1 MEVKINMDKKIKWK
15 GKLIAIGGNEDK
27 LDDIKVL
34 KRVVSEA
41 RGRDTKVE
49 VITTASE
56 NPRLLSDTYERVFQR
71 IGVDSFGHINISTR
85 SDAADRSL
93 VERINDADLI
103 FFTGGDQL
111 RLSSILGG
119 SFFLEAV
126 HKRFLEGAVVA
137 GTSAGAAALS
147 ETMIY
152 DGDGSW
158 GLVKGS
164 ISMGPGI
171 GFISGIIIDTHFI
184 TRNRIGRLFQVV
196 ATNPSIIGVG
206 LSDDTAI
213 LIKDEDIFEVFGTG
227 LVIVVD
233 GGHLKNSNISKIHKG
248 DPIAV
253 ENFHVHSLA
262 EGYRY
267 NFGERK
273 FL

>member
-1 MEVKINMDKKIKWK
+1 MNKKLK
-15 GKLIAIGGNEDK
+15 GNGTLIAIGGNEDK
-27 LDDIKVL
+27 LDNMKVL
-34 KRVVSEA
+34 RRVVSEA
-41 RGRDTKVE
+41 GGRDAKVE

-56 NPRLLSDTYERVFQR
+56 NPRLMSDTYERTFKR
-71 IGVDSFGHINISTR
+71 IGIDSFGSINISTR
-85 SDAADRSL
+85 SEAADRSL
-93 VERINDADLI
+93 EKRIDDADLI

-119 SFFLEAV
+119 SFFLESV
-126 HKRFLEGAVVA
+126 YKRFLDGAVIA

-152 DGDGSW
+152 DGEGSS
-158 GLVKGS
+158 GLLKSS

-171 GFISGIIIDTHFI
+171 GFISDMVIDTHFI
-184 TRNRIGRLFQVV
+184 TRSRIGRLFQVV
-196 ATNPSIIGVG
+196 ATNPSILGVG

-213 LIKDEDIFEVFGTG
+213 MIKHEDVFEVFGTG

-233 GGHLKNSNISKIHKG
+233 GGHLRNSNISKIAKG
-248 DPIAV
+248 EPIAV

>member
-1 MEVKINMDKKIKWK
+1 MDKKTK
-15 GKLIAIGGNEDK
+15 GNGTLIAIGGNEDK
-27 LDDIKVL
+27 LDDMRVL

-56 NPRLLSDTYERVFQR
+56 NPRIMSENYEKAFKR
-71 IGVDSFGHINISTR
+71 IGVDSFGSINIASR
-85 SDAADRSL
+85 YEAADRSL
-93 VERINDADLI
+93 EDRVKDADLI

-119 SFFLEAV
+119 SFFLETV
-126 HKRFLEGAVVA
+126 FQRFLDGAVIA

-152 DGDGSW
+152 DGEGSS
-158 GLVKGS
+158 GLLKGS

-171 GFISGIIIDTHFI
+171 GFISDMVIDTHFI
-184 TRNRIGRLFQVV
+184 SRSRIGRLFQVV
-196 ATNPSIIGVG
+196 ATNPSILGIG
-206 LSDDTAI
+206 LCDDTAI
-213 LIKDEDIFEVFGTG
+213 KIRKENVLEVFGSG

-233 GGHLKNSNISKIHKG
+233 GNHLKNSNISKISKG
-248 DPIAV
+248 EPIAV
-253 ENFHVHSLA
+253 ENFHVHSLS

-267 NFGERK
+267 NFGDRK

>member
-1 MEVKINMDKKIKWK
+1 MDKKIK
-15 GKLIAIGGNEDK
+15 GNGTLIAIGGSEDK

-34 KRVVSEA
+34 RRIVSEA
-41 RGRDTKVE
+41 RGRSTKVE
-49 VITTASE
+49 VVTTASE
-56 NPRLLSDTYERVFQR
+56 SPRAKSEIYERAFKR
-71 IGVDSFGHINISTR
+71 IGVDRFGAINISSR
-85 SDAADRSL
+85 SEAADRSL
-93 VERINDADLI
+93 ARRIEDADLI

-126 HKRFLEGAVVA
+126 HKRFLDGAVIA
-137 GTSAGAAALS
+137 GTSAGAAVLS

-152 DGDGSW
+152 DGEGSS
-158 GLVKGS
+158 GLLKGS

-171 GFISGIIIDTHFI
+171 GFVSDMIIDTHFI
-184 TRNRIGRLFQVV
+184 ARSRIGRLFQAV
-196 ATNPSIIGVG
+196 ATNPSILGVG
-206 LSDDTAI
+206 LSEDTAVI
-213 LIKDEDIFEVFGTG
+213 IRKDNVFEVFGSS

-262 EGYRY
+262 EGYVY

>member
-1 MEVKINMDKKIKWK
+1 MDKTVK
-15 GKLIAIGGNEDK
+15 GKGTLIAIGGNEDK
-27 LDDIKVL
+27 IDELNVL

-41 RGRDTKVE
+41 RGRNTSVE

-56 NPRLLSDTYERVFQR
+56 NPRLLADTYERVFER
-71 IGVDSFGHINISTR
+71 IGVDNFGHINISTR
-85 SDAADRSL
+85 SEASDRSL
-93 VERINDADLI
+93 EKRINEADLI

-119 SFFLEAV
+119 SFFLETV
-126 HKRFLEGAVVA
+126 HKRFLNGAVIA

-171 GFISGIIIDTHFI
+171 GFVGGMIIDTHFI

-206 LSDDTAI
+206 LSDDTGI
-213 LIKDEDIFEVFGTG
+213 IIKGEDIFEVFGSG
-227 LVIVVD
+227 LVLVVD
-233 GGHLKNSNISKIHKG
+233 GGHLKNSNISQIHKG
-248 DPIAV
+248 EPIAV
-253 ENFHVHSLA
+253 ENFHVHSLG

>member
-1 MEVKINMDKKIKWK
+1 VNKKIK
-15 GKLIAIGGNEDK
+15 GNGTLIAIGGNEDK
-27 LDDIKVL
+27 LDDMKVL
-34 KRVVSEA
+34 KRIVNES

-56 NPRLLSDTYERVFQR
+56 NPRLMSDNYEKAFKRL
-71 IGVDSFGHINISTR
+71 GVHGFGSINISTR
-85 SDAADRSL
+85 TEAADRSL
-93 VERINDADLI
+93 EKRINEANLI

-119 SFFLEAV
+119 SFFLETV
-126 HKRFLEGAVVA
+126 HKRFLDGAIIA

-152 DGDGSW
+152 DGEGSS
-158 GLVKGS
+158 GLLKGS

-171 GFISGIIIDTHFI
+171 GFISDLIIDTHFI
-184 TRNRIGRLFQVV
+184 TRSRIGRLFQVV
-196 ATNPSIIGVG
+196 ATNPSILGIG
-206 LSDDTAI
+206 LCEDTAI
-213 LIKDEDIFEVFGTG
+213 MIKKEDIFEVFGSG
-227 LVIVVD
+227 LVVVVD
-233 GGHLKNSNISKIHKG
+233 GGHLKNSNISKINKG
-248 DPIAV
+248 EPIAV

>member
-1 MEVKINMDKKIKWK
+1 MNKKTK
-15 GKLIAIGGNEDK
+15 GNGTLIAIGGNEDK
-27 LDDIKVL
+27 LDDMKVL

-41 RGRDTKVE
+41 RGRDTIVE

-56 NPRLLSDTYERVFQR
+56 NPRQMSDNYERVFKR
-71 IGVDSFGHINISTR
+71 IGVKSFGAINISSR

-93 VERINDADLI
+93 EDRIKEADLI

-119 SFFLEAV
+119 SYFMEIV
-126 HKRFLEGAVVA
+126 HKQYLNGAVIA

-152 DGDGSW
+152 DGEGSS
-158 GLVKGS
+158 GLLKGS

-171 GFISGIIIDTHFI
+171 GFVSELIIDTHFI
-184 TRNRIGRLFQVV
+184 TRSRIGRLFQVV

-206 LSDDTAI
+206 LSEDTAI
-213 LIKDEDIFEVFGTG
+213 MIKRDDIFEVFGSS

-233 GGHLKNSNISKIHKG
+233 GGHLKNSNISNISKG
-248 DPIAV
+248 EPIAV

-262 EGYRY
+262 EGYRF